1 MKHDE
6 AQKADVE
13 WRENG
18 VPVSTR
24 FDDPYFSL
32 SDGLAETR
40 HVFLDGNDLP
50 ERFHEG
56 FHIAELGFG
65 TGLNLLATWKAWE
78 DSGATTPL
86 RFTSFEAYPMEA
98 TEMARALAHWPDL
111 APYAERLVAAWETGP
126 ALETSTLR
134 LDVILGDASQT
145 LPAWS
150 GKADAWFLDGF
161 SPARNPALWSP
172 EILANVGAHTVS
184 GGTFATYTAAGHVRR
199 ALQAAGFA
207 VSRRKGF
214 AHKRHMSVGV
224 MP

>member
-1 MKHDE
+1 MKHNK

-24 FDDPYFSL
+24 FEDPYFSL

-50 ERFHEG
+50 ERFREG

-65 TGLNLLATWKAWE
+65 TGLNLLAAWKAWE

-111 APYAERLVAAWETGP
+111 APYAERLVAAWKTGP
-126 ALETSTLR
+126 TLETDTLH
-134 LDVILGDASQT
+134 LDVILGDATQT
-145 LPAWS
+145 LLVWS
-150 GKADAWFLDGF
+150 GKADTWFLDGF
-161 SPARNPALWSP
+161 SPACNPALWSP